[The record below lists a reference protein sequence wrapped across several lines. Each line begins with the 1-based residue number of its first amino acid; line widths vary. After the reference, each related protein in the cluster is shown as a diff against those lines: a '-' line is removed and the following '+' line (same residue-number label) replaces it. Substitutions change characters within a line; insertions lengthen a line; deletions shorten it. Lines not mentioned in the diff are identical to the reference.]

1 MRVDY
6 TDLTQDLHDFES
18 RAAPGRKHNLAR
30 HVYFKSLELF
40 LARIA
45 FELCALNIL
54 HNLLYT
60 QPASNNGFD
69 LGEGVGV
76 RECTHALPIT
86 PHASFATA
94 PFSFNFDQ
102 NPGLEKNNLVYL
114 KGKERSRS

>member
-1 MRVDY
+1 MDY

-69 LGEGVGV
+69 LEEGVGV

-102 NPGLEKNNLVYL
+102 KPGLK
-114 KGKERSRS
+114 KG